1 MVNLRPSRKFLKCLT
16 DKKIARSSLSKALY
30 LDSAFENL
38 REKNSIGYEMLLSV

>member
-1 MVNLRPSRKFLKCLT
+1 MVNLRPSKKFLKCLT

-38 REKNSIGYEMLLSV
+38 RGKNSIGYEMLLSV